1 MGYAQI
7 VGGGPTARY
16 TLRLDYGEA
25 TKTATLAALN
35 AQLAK
40 LDTNLAAAE
49 VKLSQAEADAA
60 AARTAVNDATNVFIS
75 AGGTQNLSDNAVQAA
90 LRFLEEQRKAIVKTQ
105 MAVVQPR
112 LQRDALKVERAKVLD
127 MIVRWNAAVVTQTK
141 DAWCTDYTESGAGYV
156 ATIDIDNES
165 SLTLLAP
172 GCRPWQGS
180 DGNISTAV
188 KNAKLTELTTKQ
200 SQLLETL
207 LDLEDDLLD
216 AKQAEEDAQ
225 LLRRGA
231 YLAFS
236 EALYT
241 PGEKAA
247 LDALVAADARLREAK
262 TELTELLIAHSQLE
276 ARKAKIDAEVALW
289 QAKPA
294 IENPVAGDGVMYA
307 TDVMSPEQ
315 CYWNLA
321 ALPAVQKFKPT
332 YRWGT
337 LTALDKDANT
347 ASVSLNAAT
356 SSQQSLGINQS
367 TTLTGIPVV
376 YMTCNARAFEI
387 GDRVVVQFQGQDW
400 ANPRVIGFL
409 DNPRPCVQYVASY
422 YVIGYGPLSS
432 GNLHLFDTLERG
444 EDELWGNFSTITPVA
459 PWKFIQWS
467 DGVTS
472 LMRNDGTATE
482 SISRTARYTYAPNFR
497 VTYTW
502 TVEAYATS
510 GTYFDGSNFVKDWE
524 VKVTGSV
531 AWSAI
536 GYATPP
542 TSPASAAIDSVV
554 WSGQAL
560 DSIGP
565 DQVMFNLTDTY
576 LGETSSAG
584 PLYFPAFPSST
595 TQTAVFVLA
604 GSANQYS
611 VVGNAG
617 TNPFPGGVIPSSA
630 SDTGA
635 VTTIDY
641 TATSWSAV
649 YA

>member
-1 MGYAQI
+1 MGYGEI
-7 VGGGPTARY
+7 IGGGAAGRY
-16 TLRLDYGEA
+16 TLRLDYGEGV
-25 TKTATLAALN
+25 KTATLDALN
-35 AQLAK
+35 EQIIK
-40 LDTNLAAAE
+40 LDADIAAAQVRLTQAEAAAAE
-49 VKLSQAEADAA
+49 ARAA
-60 AARTAVNDATNVFIS
+60 VADATNAFIT
-75 AGGTQNLSDNAVQAA
+75 AGGTGNLTDLAVQAA
-90 LRFLEEQRKAIVKTQ
+90 LTFLEEQRKFLIEAQKLTID
-105 MAVVQPR
+105 PR
-112 LQRDALKVERAKVLD
+112 LKLDALRVARAQVLD
-127 MIVRWNAAVVTQTK
+127 LIARWTAAVVAETK
-141 DAWCTDYTESGAGYV
+141 QVWCTDLTEDGAGGV
-156 ATIDIDNES
+156 ATIDIDNDS
-165 SLTLLAP
+165 PLTLIAP
-172 GCRPWQGS
+172 GCRGWTQA
-180 DGNISTAV
+180 DG
-188 KNAKLTELTTKQ
+188 Q
-200 SQLLETL
+200 M
-207 LDLEDDLLD
+207 
-216 AKQAEEDAQ
+216 
-225 LLRRGA
+225 R
-231 YLAFS
+231 
-236 EALYT
+236 
-241 PGEKAA
+241 
-247 LDALVAADARLREAK
+247 
-262 TELTELLIAHSQLE
+262 
-276 ARKAKIDAEVALW
+276 
-289 QAKPA
+289 
-294 IENPVAGDGVMYA
+294 A

-321 ALPAVQKFKPT
+321 ALPGVQKFKPT

-347 ASVSLNAAT
+347 ATVSLNAAT

-376 YMTCNARAFEI
+376 YMTCNARAFEVN
-387 GDRVVVQFQGQDW
+387 DRVVVQFLGQDW

-444 EDELWGNFSTITPVA
+444 EDELWGNFSTVTPVA

-576 LGETSSAG
+576 LGETSPGG
-584 PLYFPAFPSST
+584 PIYFPAYPSSS

-630 SDTGA
+630 SGTGA

>member
-1 MGYAQI
+1 MGYAEI
-7 VGGGPTARY
+7 IGGGPLARY

-35 AQLAK
+35 EQLAH
-40 LDTNLAAAE
+40 LDVQIAGAQVRLTDA
-49 VKLSQAEADAA
+49 QAKVDAA
-60 AARTAVNDATNVFIS
+60 LLEVRNATDAFIA
-75 AGGTQNLSDNAVQAA
+75 AGGTGNLSDTAVQAA
-90 LRFLEEQRKAIVKTQ
+90 LQFLEQQRRAVIEAQKLAIDPQLK
-105 MAVVQPR
+105 
-112 LQRDALKVERAKVLD
+112 LQALRVARAQVLD
-127 MIVRWNAAVVTQTK
+127 YIVRWNAAVVTQTK
-141 DAWCTDYTESGAGYV
+141 DAWCTDYTEAGAGGV

-165 SLTLLAP
+165 GLTLVAP
-172 GCRPWQGS
+172 GCRGW
-180 DGNISTAV
+180 
-188 KNAKLTELTTKQ
+188 
-200 SQLLETL
+200 
-207 LDLEDDLLD
+207 
-216 AKQAEEDAQ
+216 
-225 LLRRGA
+225 
-231 YLAFS
+231 
-236 EALYT
+236 T
-241 PGEKAA
+241 PA
-247 LDALVAADARLREAK
+247 
-262 TELTELLIAHSQLE
+262 
-276 ARKAKIDAEVALW
+276 
-289 QAKPA
+289 
-294 IENPVAGDGVMYA
+294 DGVMRA

-321 ALPAVQKFKPT
+321 ALPGVQKFKPT

-337 LTALDKDANT
+337 LTALDKDANLAT
-347 ASVSLNAAT
+347 VFLNAAT

-367 TTLTGIPVV
+367 TTLNSIPVV
-376 YMTCNARAFEI
+376 YMTCNARAFEV
-387 GDRVVVQFQGQDW
+387 GDRVVVQFLGQDW
-400 ANPRVIGFL
+400 GNPRVIGFL
-409 DNPRPCVQYVASY
+409 DNPRPCIQYVASY

-432 GNLHLFDTLERG
+432 GNNHLFDTLERG
-444 EDELWGNFSTITPVA
+444 QDEAWGNFTTVTPVA

-472 LMRNDGTATE
+472 LMRNDGTATA

-497 VTYTW
+497 VTYSW

-510 GTYFDGSNFVKDWE
+510 GSYFDGSNFVKDWE

-536 GYATPP
+536 GYPTPP
-542 TSPASAAIDSVV
+542 TSPASTAIDSVV

-560 DSIGP
+560 SSIGP
-565 DQVMFNLTDTY
+565 DQVLFNLTDTY

-584 PLYFPAFPSST
+584 PIYFPAYPSSS

-630 SDTGA
+630 SGAGA